1 MRAGASLSRDSF
13 QRWGR
18 LPSRSP
24 LKLTSL
30 PQCLFPS
37 SSSSTVISGRSR
49 SRTSQLGS
57 LLTFPSRCQ
66 NKPKF
71 CLLLFFTHF
80 VHRTERLLF
89 FLPPSLPSKVSSFSP
104 FQLCLMITLRL
115 LKEGLLWE
123 QPKSL
128 SNGRSSLFMEKM
140 CKSGG
145 NRGQEEKKG

>member
-89 FLPPSLPSKVSSFSP
+89 LPPSLPSKVSSFSP
-104 FQLCLMITLRL
+104 FQLCLVITLRL

-128 SNGRSSLFMEKM
+128 SNGRSSLLWRKCASQVEIGDK
-140 CKSGG
+140 K
-145 NRGQEEKKG
+145 RKKGE